1 MVRESS
7 RVAAWRLGP
16 SGLSTKIAD
25 ASLFTFVLIVRHRCL
40 LLLAVGGRGNRNLG
54 YQ

>member
-25 ASLFTFVLIVRHRCL
+25 AYPFTFVLTVRHRCL
-40 LLLAVGGRGNRNLG
+40 QLLVAGGRGNGNLG